1 MTQDFEICYSTIA
14 SNIKKLRKSHYLTQ
28 VKMAKLLNIEPQY
41 YARLERGD
49 DPDRKFTLEKIIM
62 ICSIFRVTPN
72 DIITKIP
79 SIEPVIERNYRYSIE
94 TMFKNLSQ
102 EQLEKIY
109 KEISSYDNR
118 RNHAE
123 NCGS

>member
-1 MTQDFEICYSTIA
+1 MTRDFEVCYSTIA

-62 ICSIFRVTPN
+62 VCSIFRVTPN
-72 DIITKIP
+72 DIITKLP
-79 SIEPVIERNYRYSIE
+79 SVEPVTERKYKHSIE

-102 EQLEKIY
+102 DQLEKIY
-109 KEISSYDNR
+109 KEILSHDNR

>member
-1 MTQDFEICYSTIA
+1 MTRDFEVCYSTIA
-14 SNIKKLRKSHYLTQ
+14 SNIKKLRKFHYLTQ
-28 VKMAKLLNIEPQY
+28 VEMAKLLNIEPQY

-49 DPDRKFTLEKIIM
+49 DPDRKFTLEKVIM
-62 ICSIFRVTPN
+62 VCSIFRVTPN
-72 DIITKIP
+72 DIITKLP
-79 SIEPVIERNYRYSIE
+79 SVEPVTEKNYRHSIE

-102 EQLEKIY
+102 EQIEKIY
-109 KEISSYDNR
+109 KEIVSNDNR

>member
-1 MTQDFEICYSTIA
+1 MTRDFEVCYSTIA
-14 SNIKKLRKSHYLTQ
+14 NNIKKLRKFHDLTQ
-28 VKMAKLLNIEPQY
+28 VEMAKLLDIEPQY

-49 DPDRKFTLEKIIM
+49 DPDRKFTLEKVIM
-62 ICSIFRVTPN
+62 VCSIFRVTPN
-72 DIITKIP
+72 DIITKLPNVIP
-79 SIEPVIERNYRYSIE
+79 VTERNYRYSIE
-94 TMFKNLSQ
+94 AMLKNLSR

>member
-1 MTQDFEICYSTIA
+1 MTRDFEVCYSTIA
-14 SNIKKLRKSHYLTQ
+14 SNIKKLRKFHDLTQ
-28 VKMAKLLNIEPQY
+28 VEMAKLLDIEPQY

-49 DPDRKFTLEKIIM
+49 DPDRKFTLEKVIIV
-62 ICSIFRVTPN
+62 CSIFRVTPN
-72 DIITKIP
+72 DIITKLPNVTPIT
-79 SIEPVIERNYRYSIE
+79 ERNYRYSIE
-94 TMFKNLSQ
+94 SMLKDLSQ

>member
-1 MTQDFEICYSTIA
+1 MTRDFEVCYSTIA
-14 SNIKKLRKSHYLTQ
+14 SNIRKLRKFHDLTQ
-28 VKMAKLLNIEPQY
+28 VEMAKLLDIEPQY

-62 ICSIFRVTPN
+62 VCSIFRVTPN
-72 DIITKIP
+72 DIITKLP
-79 SIEPVIERNYRYSIE
+79 NVEPVIERNYRYSIE
-94 TMFKNLSQ
+94 TMLKNLSQ
-102 EQLEKIY
+102 KQLEKIY

>member
-1 MTQDFEICYSTIA
+1 MTRDFEVCYSTIA
-14 SNIKKLRKSHYLTQ
+14 SNIKKLRKFHYLTQ
-28 VKMAKLLNIEPQY
+28 VEMAKLLNIEPQY

-49 DPDRKFTLEKIIM
+49 DPDRKFTLEKVIM
-62 ICSIFRVTPN
+62 VCSIFRVTPN
-72 DIITKIP
+72 DIITKLP
-79 SIEPVIERNYRYSIE
+79 SVEPVTERNYRYSIE

-109 KEISSYDNR
+109 KEIISNDNR